1 MTIIEGHISIPVRF
15 ILLPMAVHPRLVAS
29 ECSHEEIEHDL
40 VVIYNCS
47 NGKMQRRRSVRY

>member
-29 ECSHEEIEHDL
+29 ECSHEEIQHDL
-40 VVIYNCS
+40 VVIIVQILKCNEMS
-47 NGKMQRRRSVRY
+47 DIKH